1 MNTHKTSFTISV
13 VDLGYNE
20 AFKFEYTGQ
29 KREFYYSVTDKALRQ
44 FLANNSHLNTS
55 GTKQQMKNDQP

>member
-1 MNTHKTSFTISV
+1 MTKTWLILRPQKMAKIKNQQMNTHKTSFTISV

-29 KREFYYSVTDKALRQ
+29 KREFYYSVTDKALR
-44 FLANNSHLNTS
+44 
-55 GTKQQMKNDQP
+55 